1 MADTSIDLN
10 EVAEAW
16 HASEPIWVLDDPR
29 DDNSTQAIGIA
40 ERLGL
45 PFRRVPLSWTWLAH
59 IALLAPRGSLL
70 GLAAGGR
77 SGEPQDVTGV
87 IPRLPWS
94 RFPVSLPRGVGPALT
109 LSAGA
114 RAAAVALWLQAR
126 FGTRAVH
133 CMRPMLH
140 GREFELLVVGEHDH
154 PPDWPNVLPILGAP
168 HRLSPI
174 ALHYAEAAWS
184 DRLAHLPQPRLALL
198 VGGPVHATDMVPAQ
212 AHMLGLEVAALARQ
226 NGGSVL
232 ATTTRRTGREA
243 TDALAAGLGSAVHVL
258 YRWGDPGDN
267 PYAGFLACAD
277 GVVVTGDSVAMLSEA
292 CATEAPVFIALPEL
306 GGARHRRLHASLI
319 AAEEARLFADGLS
332 PWPRRPLDEAGR
344 VAQEIM
350 RRPLLDLTRID

>member
-1 MADTSIDLN
+1 MADASIDLN

-16 HASEPIWVLDDPR
+16 HDSEPIWVLDDPR
-29 DDNSTQAIGIA
+29 DSSSNQAIGIA

-45 PFRRVPLSWTWLAH
+45 PFRRVALSWTWLAH
-59 IALLAPRGSLL
+59 VALLAPRGSLL
-70 GLAAGGR
+70 GLAAVGR
-77 SGEPQDVTGV
+77 SGELPSVTGV
-87 IPRLPWS
+87 IPRPPRS
-94 RFPVSLPRGVGPALT
+94 RLHVSLPTGIGPVLT

-133 CMRPMLH
+133 CRRPVLH
-140 GREFELLVVGEHDH
+140 GREFALLVVGEHDR
-154 PPDWPNVLPILGAP
+154 PPDWPNVLPVLGAP

-212 AHMLGLEVAALARQ
+212 AHLLGLRVAAMARQ

-232 ATTTRRTGREA
+232 AITTRRTGREA
-243 TDALAAGLGSAVHVL
+243 TDALAAGLGSAIHL
-258 YRWGDPGDN
+258 LHRWGEPGEN

-277 GVVVTGDSVAMLSEA
+277 AVVVTGDSIAMLSET
-292 CATEAPVFIALPEL
+292 CATEASVFIALPEL
-306 GGARHRRLHASLI
+306 GSARHRRLHASLI
-319 AAEEARLFADGLS
+319 AAAEARLFDGDLP
-332 PWPRRPLDEAGR
+332 PWPRRALDEAGR
-344 VAQEIM
+344 VAHEIM
-350 RRPLLDLTRID
+350 RRSLLDPTRIE